1 MSANMMKIVGI
12 ITMILAHPIGY
23 RLWNAILWT
32 PFIYGGNTSGY
43 TEVELAIYVG
53 VGILEIFF
61 VGLGLFLMGVILGHR
76 KEKQCIT
83 KMANVAAIHPNCILY
98 DRNKKC
104 EYQEKRKSIK
114 SSNEGNNA

>member
-61 VGLGLFLMGVILGHR
+61 VPYTPIVFCMTEIKNVNI
-76 KEKQCIT
+76 KQKNGTIPEF
-83 KMANVAAIHPNCILY
+83 M
-98 DRNKKC
+98 
-104 EYQEKRKSIK
+104 
-114 SSNEGNNA
+114 

>member
-61 VGLGLFLMGVILGHR
+61 VGLGLFLMYYYG
-76 KEKQCIT
+76 
-83 KMANVAAIHPNCILY
+83 
-98 DRNKKC
+98 KK
-104 EYQEKRKSIK
+104 KRKSIK